1 MFSSLAGKTSLFRVT
16 LVGIGGV
23 SCCLLWKIQTRNSS
37 VNVVLAKSTAHHSH
51 VHSQT
56 RRKSMFEQF
65 ASIEFDGQY
74 FMTPADFLESLT
86 YRDLP
91 GWSRKRP
98 LSEAVIS
105 QMVKSTPSISKGSRK
120 FFRTLQDNGIITFSE
135 YLFLLTILTKSKR
148 GLEIAFKMLDK
159 DGNGRL
165 TKDEFFVLEEMVNKK
180 SSAKSMALR
189 ESEKENGDCRN
200 NTTLKMHFFGSRGT
214 GQLTF
219 SQFSKFMQDFQLE
232 VFEMEFMEYSRG
244 MPTIPEDS
252 FGRLLL
258 RNTSLEEE
266 EIQKYLD
273 RLCSRLRQR
282 KGITLEQF
290 LSFGMFLNNLEDF
303 ALAMRIYSIAGQ
315 AVTEEEFQ
323 RAVYISTGQMLDS
336 YVVHTVF
343 ELFDKDGDGKLSYG
357 EFIELMKDRINRG
370 FRVPSSEKS
379 GWQGFKQC
387 VKKEMSL

>member
-1 MFSSLAGKTSLFRVT
+1 MGCFLIWKSTRQNNNCS
-16 LVGIGGV
+16 VGFV
-23 SCCLLWKIQTRNSS
+23 H
-37 VNVVLAKSTAHHSH
+37 AKSADHGH
-51 VHSQT
+51 QT
-56 RRKSMFEQF
+56 RRKTRFDQF
-65 ASIEFDGQY
+65 ASIEVDGQY
-74 FMTPADFLESLT
+74 LMSPSDFLESVMH
-86 YRDLP
+86 RDLP

-98 LSEAVIS
+98 LSKTVIS
-105 QMVKSTPSISKGSRK
+105 QMVKCTPSISKGSRK
-120 FFRTLQDNGIITFSE
+120 FFRTLQENGIITFSE
-135 YLFLLTILTKSKR
+135 YLFLLTILMKSQR

-165 TKDEFFVLEEMVNKK
+165 SKNEFFVLADMVNKK

-189 ESEKENGDCRN
+189 ESGKDEDDFLTK
-200 NTTLKMHFFGSRGT
+200 TTLTMHFFGSRGT
-214 GQLTF
+214 GTITF
-219 SQFSKFMQDFQLE
+219 KQFMKFMQDLQLE

-252 FGRLLL
+252 FARLLL

-266 EIQKYLD
+266 QVQKYLN
-273 RLCSRLRQR
+273 RLCKRLKQR

-290 LSFGMFLNNLEDF
+290 LNFGMFLNNLEDF

-323 RAVYISTGQMLDS
+323 RAVCISTGQTLDP

-343 ELFDKDGDGKLSYG
+343 QLFDKDGDGKLSYG
-357 EFIELMKDRINRG
+357 EFIELMKDRVHRG
-370 FRVPSSEKS
+370 FRDFSSEK
-379 GWQGFKQC
+379 GRWEEFKQC

>member
-23 SCCLLWKIQTRNSS
+23 GCCLLWRNQNKSSS
-37 VNVVLAKSTAHHSH
+37 VLNVQVVAKSHDHGHA
-51 VHSQT
+51 QT
-56 RRKSMFEQF
+56 RRRTKFDQF
-65 ASIEFDGQY
+65 ASIEVDGQY
-74 FMTPADFLESLT
+74 FMTPADFLESVMHK
-86 YRDLP
+86 DIP

-98 LSEAVIS
+98 LTQAVIS
-105 QMVKSTPSISKGSRK
+105 QMVKNTPPISKGSRK

-148 GLEIAFKMLDK
+148 GLEIAYKMLDK

-165 TKDEFFVLEEMVNKK
+165 CKDEFFVLEDMVNKK

-189 ESEKENGDCRN
+189 ESEKERDDCLK
-200 NTTLKMHFFGSRGT
+200 TTLTMHFFGSRGT

-244 MPTIPEDS
+244 MPTIPEES
-252 FGRLLL
+252 FARLLL

-266 EIQKYLD
+266 EIQKYLN
-273 RLCSRLRQR
+273 RLYGRLKQR

-315 AVTEEEFQ
+315 AVTQEEFQ
-323 RAVYISTGQMLDS
+323 RAVYISTGQALDP

-357 EFIELMKDRINRG
+357 EFLELMKDRVKRG
-370 FRVPSSEKS
+370 FGVPASERS